1 MLTNLHH
8 LSVRS
13 TFTRP
18 ADAPFQEGGSTRMAR
33 DRLLECELANACQ
46 QLFFIRRTDIGFLS
60 ISFCTVRSR
69 THLSDSYQS

>member
-1 MLTNLHH
+1 
-8 LSVRS
+8 
-13 TFTRP
+13 
-18 ADAPFQEGGSTRMAR
+18 MAR